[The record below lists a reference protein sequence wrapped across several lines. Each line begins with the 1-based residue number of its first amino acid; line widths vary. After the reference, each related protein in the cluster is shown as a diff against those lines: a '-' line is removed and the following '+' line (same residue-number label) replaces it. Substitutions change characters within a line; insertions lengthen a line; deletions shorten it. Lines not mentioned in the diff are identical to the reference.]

1 MNEMKWSG
9 LDALREQLR
18 RLPADLAAE
27 AAPIVTAAAEAAATE
42 LRGIYLA
49 HEVSGNLANHV
60 VLSPSNGAG
69 QFGARVVLKSTGK
82 HAWLFD
88 NGSQARH
95 YVRDGNDHKTGQM
108 WGHSAPT
115 HVAVTTIMKHRRQME
130 DALRGVVARAGFTVT
145 G

>member
-1 MNEMKWSG
+1 MKWTG
-9 LDALREQLR
+9 LDELREQLR

-42 LRGIYLA
+42 LRGVYLA
-49 HEVSGNLANHV
+49 HEKSGNLASRV
-60 VLSPSNGAG
+60 TLSPSIGAG
-69 QFGARVVLKSTGK
+69 QFGARVVLKSSAK

-95 YVRDGNDHKTGQM
+95 YVRDGKDHKTGQM

-115 HVAVTTIMKHRRQME
+115 HVAVGTIIKHRRIME
-130 DALRGVVARAGFTVT
+130 DALRGIVERAGFTVT